1 VIGVIYK
8 CCQNETSVIEK
19 PDVDEIRIEF
29 LCWRCEG
36 HLGHI
41 FDDWPKST
49 GKRYCMNGAVFLIWL
64 NQRELMWKGKY

>member
-1 VIGVIYK
+1 MEK
-8 CCQNETSVIEK
+8 CRFCDWDIEIK
-19 PDVDEIRIEF
+19 RLPDEILDCSCRNCGNYRIE
-29 LCWRCEG
+29 RDV
-36 HLGHI
+36 